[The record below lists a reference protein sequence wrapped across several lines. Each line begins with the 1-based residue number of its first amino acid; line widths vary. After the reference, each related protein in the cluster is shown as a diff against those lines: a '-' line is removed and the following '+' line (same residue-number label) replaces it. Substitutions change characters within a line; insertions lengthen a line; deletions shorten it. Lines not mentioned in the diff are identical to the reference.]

1 MTDKRKDEMPE
12 EIWAAMRDVYG
23 TWTLFAFKNDRIR
36 HYAVPRTKYIRADL
50 CASQPREVKEVTV
63 EDISQHIE
71 AWKFNDHNVGT
82 FGEYLRGK
90 FPNGLKIKAGGV

>member
-1 MTDKRKDEMPE
+1 MGESMTPDPNELMPE
-12 EIWAAMRDVYG
+12 EITEALRIIELHMGFYCCKDDR
-23 TWTLFAFKNDRIR
+23 LFLEK
-36 HYAVPRTKYIRADL
+36 VIRA
-50 CASQPREVKEVTV
+50 SHPREVEEVTV

-90 FPNGLKIKAGGV
+90 FPNGLKIKAGGVK